1 MTRWWDDL
9 DDEDRDLPQ
18 PVDLDYDQDSE
29 TIDCPFCGEPI
40 HEDTPRCPHCG
51 MWVEDLSPAWQRS
64 LGWFWPVM
72 VALLVA
78 VILVY
83 WLGLGR

>member
-1 MTRWWDDL
+1 
-9 DDEDRDLPQ
+9 
-18 PVDLDYDQDSE
+18 
-29 TIDCPFCGEPI
+29 
-40 HEDTPRCPHCG
+40 

-72 VALLVA
+72 VAMLVA